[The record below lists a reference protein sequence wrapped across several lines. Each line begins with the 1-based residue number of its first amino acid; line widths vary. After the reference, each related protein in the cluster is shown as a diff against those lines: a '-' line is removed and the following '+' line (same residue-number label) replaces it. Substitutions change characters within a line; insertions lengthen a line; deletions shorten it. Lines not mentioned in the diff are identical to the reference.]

1 MQTAAPPLHD
11 LAPDLRE
18 KYDRLLAIFA
28 EMGSVLIGFSGGVD
42 STLIAKAAYDA
53 LGDRA
58 LAVTGISPSL
68 MIEEANECP
77 KIAAHIG
84 IPYREIRTDEMD
96 DPNYVSNPVNRCYF
110 CKSELWDKL
119 TPDRAGA
126 GLRRRRGRLE
136 CGRPR
141 RLPPRHGSGQGAG
154 YPLPLAGGGADE
166 GGHPRDLQRARP
178 ADMEQAVA
186 PLPLVA
192 HPARDVHHDREV
204 GSGRAGGGV
213 SARPRLPGLPR
224 PAPRRDRAPRT
235 ATGDFPKALEQ
246 RAAIVDALDRI
257 SASAFVTLDL
267 AGFKSGSLN
276 PAGQRERQC
285 GSVARP
291 ITACGR

>member
-1 MQTAAPPLHD
+1 MQTAAPPLPD

-84 IPYREIRTDEMD
+84 ILYREIRTDEMD

-119 TPDRAGA
+119 TPIAREEGYAAVVDGSNVDDLGEFRPGMDAGKERNVRSPLQEA
-126 GLRRRRGRLE
+126 GLNKANIRAISGALGLPTWNKPSHPCLSSRIPHGTFITIEKLDQVGQAEAYLRVLGFRGFRVRHHGEIARLE
-136 CGRPR
+136 
-141 RLPPRHGSGQGAG
+141 
-154 YPLPLAGGGADE
+154 
-166 GGHPRDLQRARP
+166 LQP
-178 ADMEQAVA
+178 
-186 PLPLVA
+186 
-192 HPARDVHHDREV
+192 
-204 GSGRAGGGV
+204 
-213 SARPRLPGLPR
+213 
-224 PAPRRDRAPRT
+224 
-235 ATGDFPKALEQ
+235 GDFPKMMEQ
-246 RAAIVDALDRI
+246 RADIVDALTEIGFR
-257 SASAFVTLDL
+257 FVTLDL

-276 PAGQRERQC
+276 PVGQLSGNATQ
-285 GSVARP
+285 
-291 ITACGR
+291 

>member
-1 MQTAAPPLHD
+1 MQTAAPPLSD
-11 LAPDLRE
+11 LVPDLRE

-84 IPYREIRTDEMD
+84 IRYREIRTDEMD

-119 TPDRAGA
+119 TPIAQDEGYAAVVDGSNVDDLGEFRPGMDAGKERNVRSPLQEA
-126 GLRRRRGRLE
+126 GLNKADIRAISGALGLPTWNKPSHPCLSSRIPHGTFITIEKLDQVGQAEAYLRVLGFRGFRVRHHGEIARLE
-136 CGRPR
+136 
-141 RLPPRHGSGQGAG
+141 
-154 YPLPLAGGGADE
+154 
-166 GGHPRDLQRARP
+166 LQP
-178 ADMEQAVA
+178 
-186 PLPLVA
+186 
-192 HPARDVHHDREV
+192 
-204 GSGRAGGGV
+204 
-213 SARPRLPGLPR
+213 
-224 PAPRRDRAPRT
+224 
-235 ATGDFPKALEQ
+235 GDFPKMMEQ
-246 RAAIVDALDRI
+246 RAEIVEALTAIGFR
-257 SASAFVTLDL
+257 FVTLDL

-276 PAGQRERQC
+276 PVGQMSGNAAQ
-285 GSVARP
+285 
-291 ITACGR
+291 

>member
-1 MQTAAPPLHD
+1 MQTAAPPLPN

-96 DPNYVSNPVNRCYF
+96 DPNYISNPVNRCYF

-119 TPDRAGA
+119 MPIAQEEGYAAVVDGSNVDDLGEFRPGMDAGKERNVRSPLQEA
-126 GLRRRRGRLE
+126 GLNKADIRAISGALGLPTWNKPSHPCLSSRIPHGTFITIEKLDQVGQAEAYLRVLGFRGFRVRHHGEIARLE
-136 CGRPR
+136 
-141 RLPPRHGSGQGAG
+141 
-154 YPLPLAGGGADE
+154 
-166 GGHPRDLQRARP
+166 LQP
-178 ADMEQAVA
+178 
-186 PLPLVA
+186 
-192 HPARDVHHDREV
+192 
-204 GSGRAGGGV
+204 
-213 SARPRLPGLPR
+213 
-224 PAPRRDRAPRT
+224 
-235 ATGDFPKALEQ
+235 GDFPKMMEQ
-246 RAAIVDALDRI
+246 RADIVDALTAIGFR
-257 SASAFVTLDL
+257 FVTLDL

-276 PAGQRERQC
+276 PAGQMSGNAAQ
-285 GSVARP
+285 
-291 ITACGR
+291 